1 MSLANCEA
9 ARRFGP
15 YVNTYPSCVTYF
27 RLSIKSMNLPVIPK
41 DALGY
46 GLLIAPVGTHTSKTM
61 MLIELS
67 RLLAA
72 SPPETGYAELRCL
85 VVEDNATLKATVVTR
100 KDTFRRL
107 AQLYALR
114 PERVLYRALRDLWAA
129 SAEEQPVIAL
139 LCALAR
145 DPLLRAT
152 APVVL
157 NAVEGD
163 VLTPQMLEAA
173 IDTHFPGRYSPVV
186 RARVGQNTISSWAQ
200 SGHLVGYRTKT
211 RVRLHPGP
219 AATTYALLLG
229 YLCGDRGA
237 ALLDTFWARVLDSTP
252 TALDGLA
259 FMSHQRGWLDYRRI
273 GNVAEIDFRFLL
285 RSESNMV
292 SAPK

>member
-1 MSLANCEA
+1 MLTLPFIPEDAHA
-9 ARRFGP
+9 FGFAINP
-15 YVNTYPSCVTYF
+15 
-27 RLSIKSMNLPVIPK
+27 I
-41 DALGY
+41 
-46 GLLIAPVGTHTSKTM
+46 GTHTSKTM
-61 MLIELS
+61 MLAEFS

-72 SPPETGYAELRCL
+72 SLPETGYAELRRL

-114 PERVLYRALRDLWAA
+114 PERVLYRALRDLWTA
-129 SAEEQPVIAL
+129 SVEEQPIIAL

-157 NAVEGD
+157 NAAEGD

-173 IDTHFPGRYSPVV
+173 IDAQFPGRYSAVV
-186 RARVGQNTISSWAQ
+186 LASTGRNTISSWTQ
-200 SGHLVGYRTKT
+200 SGHLIGHRTKT
-211 RVRLHPGP
+211 RVRLYPGP
-219 AATTYALLLG
+219 AATAYALLLG
-229 YLCGDRGA
+229 YLCGDRGTT
-237 ALLDTFWARVLDSTP
+237 LLETFWTRVLDSTP

-259 FMSHQRGWLDYRRI
+259 FAAHQRGWLNYRRI
-273 GNVAEIDFRFLL
+273 GNIAEIDFRFLM

-292 SAPK
+292 SAPSEVPMSYWKGNAYGDH